1 MLEGSGGSVGLSCD
15 LHRVLGQLRRVP
27 GRAAGNFTGAQEA
40 PERPWEEAG
49 PFKGCWGAQASP
61 RESTVVTS
69 R

>member
-1 MLEGSGGSVGLSCD
+1 MGLSCD

-27 GRAAGNFTGAQEA
+27 GRAAGNFTGSWGAQEA